1 MLASGIK
8 ECFHVRLSAI
18 DIPRMRVMGSDPVT
32 NWSRNKLAE
41 ADTGDGSADYVR
53 QLATSPEPVSGP
65 FVAIGRSADGPI
77 VFFDGMH
84 RLAAWIAH
92 VDEGGSTRSKAI
104 LSLLNG
110 RRRHM
115 SCLLS
120 NNCCA

>member
-1 MLASGIK
+1 VQVRQGVILPMLASGIK

-65 FVAIGRSADGPI
+65 FVA
-77 VFFDGMH
+77 M
-84 RLAAWIAH
+84 AAAPM
-92 VDEGGSTRSKAI
+92 V
-104 LSLLNG
+104 
-110 RRRHM
+110 
-115 SCLLS
+115 LLS
-120 NNCCA
+120 SSTVCTAWPLG